1 MEGTQ
6 TKHNSVLEYLLD
18 LNADH
23 SKAFINSQRSRRIY
37 RQNYKTE
44 IAVMKCMD
52 GRVHIPI
59 YTNTPLGIIQPWR
72 NIGGKFDL
80 GWPHYKET
88 IQDWTDYCV
97 SKGRKSLVFTTYHYA
112 KGFEGE
118 SAEIVTHRGC
128 AGFGYNTKNA
138 MAASLDLKEQFVNDF
153 MNDSIYVV
161 QCGVETDFNTLILHG
176 DNGQTL
182 DLSEVKFENDLEI
195 LAELHKMYPSF
206 PNDVIADMLPLVKG
220 NIQHTAMIKQSSRPK
235 VDMEHKEKVLAFG
248 RGFDWLHEPN
258 LALIIGPYDI
268 DLVDPI
274 VKAAGLLLKNIKEG
288 RVQEDEGLVLL
299 ASAIY
304 MEEGSKERLAER
316 KARTLAKHAWGVI
329 EKHVPEVAK
338 YFTVVTA
345 TCDLNTRKLNILD

>member
-23 SKAFINSQRSRRIY
+23 SKEFINSQGTRRIY
-37 RQNYKTE
+37 RQNHKTE
-44 IAVMKCMD
+44 MAVMKCMD
-52 GRVHIPI
+52 GRVHIPV

-112 KGFEGE
+112 KGFDGE
-118 SAEIVTHRGC
+118 SAEVITDRGC
-128 AGFGYNTKNA
+128 AGFEYDTEKA
-138 MAASLDLKEQFVNDF
+138 KAASLELKEQFVNDF

-176 DNGQTL
+176 DNGQVL
-182 DLSEVKFENDLEI
+182 DLSDVKFENDDEI
-195 LAELHKMYPSF
+195 LTTLHEMYPSF
-206 PNDVIADMLPLVKG
+206 PADVIADMLPLVQN
-220 NIQHTAMIKQSSRPK
+220 NIEHTAMIKKEGHK
-235 VDMEHKEKVLAFG
+235 VNIEHKEKVLAFG

-274 VKAAGLLLKNIKEG
+274 AKAAGLLLKNIKEG
-288 RVQEDEGLVLL
+288 RVSESEGLVLL

-304 MEEGSKERLAER
+304 MEEGSKQRLAER

-345 TCDLNTRKLNILD
+345 TCDLTTRKLNILD